1 MFKAHH
7 VLISLKTVTSY
18 SVLPF
23 FTRIESGQL
32 QTFKE
37 SGRNVDG
44 GEGRIGGSA
53 GSKDQHRGQYWSSP
67 QATCF
72 RMMLLMK
79 GNQLCH
85 SLQEIGRQSTS
96 LLGSL
101 HLLGNLSSLQGDI
114 SDGLADLRETGDYFG
129 FVRHVRGGLAES
141 YYKVRVI
148 TVQQCSSATCC
159 T

>member
-1 MFKAHH
+1 MSCLSLPELRVDSYKLSRK
-7 VLISLKTVTSY
+7 VGEMLMVGRGGLGGVRGLKISIGDSVGPVRKRRALEWCCLWKVTS
-18 SVLPF
+18 SV
-23 FTRIESGQL
+23 I
-32 QTFKE
+32 
-37 SGRNVDG
+37 
-44 GEGRIGGSA
+44 
-53 GSKDQHRGQYWSSP
+53 
-67 QATCF
+67 
-72 RMMLLMK
+72 
-79 GNQLCH
+79 

-141 YYKVRVI
+141 YYKVHVI

-159 T
+159 TWKFRKSF

>member
-1 MFKAHH
+1 
-7 VLISLKTVTSY
+7 
-18 SVLPF
+18 
-23 FTRIESGQL
+23 
-32 QTFKE
+32 
-37 SGRNVDG
+37 
-44 GEGRIGGSA
+44 
-53 GSKDQHRGQYWSSP
+53 
-67 QATCF
+67 
-72 RMMLLMK
+72 MMLLMK